1 MWFHGVQKDFNNV
14 FHGISK
20 DIELEDTD
28 ICFTYLG
35 VQTGDDFY
43 GFNHAYT
50 TRTNPYN
57 YGYIRH
63 LLVELHLQ
71 VLYRESDLSYNERL
85 EGRRS
90 AVIKAWKDLESRI

>member
-20 DIELEDTD
+20 DIDLEDTE

-43 GFNHAYT
+43 GFNHAYS
-50 TRTNPYN
+50 
-57 YGYIRH
+57 
-63 LLVELHLQ
+63 LELQ
-71 VLYRESDLSYNERL
+71 WEAGGKEICGDQ
-85 EGRRS
+85 GM
-90 AVIKAWKDLESRI
+90 KGSRI